1 MNKAVFL
8 DRDGVINR
16 KAAEGKY
23 VVRWEEFE
31 LLPGVAQAIRD
42 LNRAAY
48 RVFVVTNQRAVA
60 KNIITLSEL
69 ESLHRRL
76 IAKVRELGG
85 RIDRIYFCP
94 HDLESNC
101 DCRKPKPG
109 MLLRA
114 MGEFQTDPKASWMV
128 GDSEV
133 DIQAGQRSGC
143 RTALI
148 TTSFNRTDAGIPA
161 DIRAE
166 NLQQA
171 VEMILMRDV
180 PCEGSRPVR

>member
-16 KAAEGKY
+16 KGAEGDY

-31 LLPGVAQAIRD
+31 LLPGVAEAIRD

-48 RVFVVTNQRAVA
+48 QVIVVTNQRAVA

-69 ESLHRRL
+69 EGLHRRL
-76 IAKVRELGG
+76 IVKVAELGG
-85 RIDRIYFCP
+85 RIDGIYFCP
-94 HDLESNC
+94 HDLDSNC
-101 DCRKPKPG
+101 ECRKPNPG

-114 MGEFQTDPKASWMV
+114 MEEFQIDPKASWMV
-128 GDSEV
+128 GDSEGDV
-133 DIQAGQRSGC
+133 QAGQRSGC
-143 RTALI
+143 RTGLI
-148 TTSFNRTDAGIPA
+148 TTNSNRTDAGIPA
-161 DIRAE
+161 DILAE

-180 PCEGSRPVR
+180 AWRDSCPV

>member
-16 KAAEGKY
+16 KAAEGEY

-31 LLPGVAQAIRD
+31 LLPGVAEAIRD

-48 RVFVVTNQRAVA
+48 QVIVVTNQRAVA
-60 KNIITLSEL
+60 RNIITLLEL
-69 ESLHRRL
+69 ETLHRRL
-76 IAKVRELGG
+76 IVKLAELGG
-85 RIDRIYFCP
+85 RIDGIYFCP
-94 HDLESNC
+94 HDLEDNC
-101 DCRKPKPG
+101 ECRKPKPG

-114 MGEFQTDPKASWMV
+114 LEEFQIDPKASWMV

-133 DIQAGQRSGC
+133 DIQAGQRSAC

-148 TTSFNRTDAGIPA
+148 TTNYNRKGAEIPA
-161 DIRAE
+161 DILAE

-171 VEMILMRDV
+171 VAMILMSKVAVRNA
-180 PCEGSRPVR
+180 RPV